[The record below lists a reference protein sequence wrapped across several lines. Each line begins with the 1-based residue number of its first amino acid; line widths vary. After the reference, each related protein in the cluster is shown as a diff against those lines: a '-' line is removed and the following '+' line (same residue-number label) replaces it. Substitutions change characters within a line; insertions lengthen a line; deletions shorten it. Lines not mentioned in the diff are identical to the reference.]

1 MEKPPIVIEE
11 IPEIIAM
18 KRVLQLK
25 QLQIDALLDITQ
37 AINSNHSVEDLLRI
51 YKFILRATMG
61 ANHLL
66 VFYNTNP
73 WVCVCQDGVSKESS
87 QKIKVDQELLNY
99 KETTVV
105 DKNIHENLALFDLI
119 IPVYHKSE
127 PLAYALIGGMKA
139 STSEND
145 SEKERIK
152 FIRTM
157 TNITTVAIENKR
169 LFKRQLEQ
177 ERMNKEM
184 ELAANVQ
191 THLIP
196 TPATL
201 PSNRHLEMDAVYQPH
216 RNIGGDYYDYIP
228 LNEEEFLVCMADI
241 SGKGV
246 AAALLMSNVQAVL
259 RTLVHTVT
267 DTSDLK
273 ALITSLNSRLHEIM
287 DERFITLFL
296 GHHHLK
302 TRQLTYVNAG
312 HNPPLLIHDGTC
324 TLLDKGCTIL
334 GFFDKL
340 PEVKVTQVNLPANS
354 VVLTYTDG
362 LTDVV
367 NEAGVYYEIERLQE
381 FAKIQSNLPVKEFNT
396 LLMEQLEQFKG
407 KEQYT
412 DDISILTY
420 RLF

>member
-1 MEKPPIVIEE
+1 MEKPIVIGEL
-11 IPEIIAM
+11 PEIIEM
-18 KRVLQLK
+18 KRLLQLK
-25 QLQIDALLDITQ
+25 QLQIDSLLDITQ
-37 AINSNHSVEDLLRI
+37 AINSNYSVEDLLRI
-51 YKFILRATMG
+51 YKFILRAIMG
-61 ANHLL
+61 VNHLI
-66 VFYNTNP
+66 VFYDSHP
-73 WVCVCQDGVSKESS
+73 WLCVCQEGVSKELIS
-87 QKIKVDQELLNY
+87 KIKVEKELLAY
-99 KETTVV
+99 KETVAV
-105 DKNIHENLALFDLI
+105 DKEKHPNLAVFDLI
-119 IPVYHKSE
+119 IPVYHKSK
-127 PLAYALIGGMKA
+127 PLAYALIGGMNA

-177 ERMNKEM
+177 ERMNKEL

-196 TPATL
+196 TTATL
-201 PSNRHLEMDAVYQPH
+201 PSNDRLEMDAIYRPH

-228 LNEEEFLVCMADI
+228 LNEDEFLVCMADI

-259 RTLVHTVT
+259 RTLVRVVT

-273 ALITSLNSRLHEIM
+273 ELIIRLNSRLREIM

-296 GHHHLK
+296 GHHNLK
-302 TRQLTYVNAG
+302 TRKFTYVNAG
-312 HNPPLLIHDGTC
+312 HNPPLLLHNKQY

-334 GFFDKL
+334 GFFEKL
-340 PEVKVTQVNLPANS
+340 PAIKVSQLELEANS
-354 VVLTYTDG
+354 IVFTYTDG

-367 NEAGVYYEIERLQE
+367 SETGDYYEIERLQA
-381 FAKIQSNLPVKEFNT
+381 FAQAHAHLPVKEFNEQ
-396 LLMEQLEQFKG
+396 LMEELEQFKG
-407 KEQYT
+407 KELYT
-412 DDISILTY
+412 DDISMLTY